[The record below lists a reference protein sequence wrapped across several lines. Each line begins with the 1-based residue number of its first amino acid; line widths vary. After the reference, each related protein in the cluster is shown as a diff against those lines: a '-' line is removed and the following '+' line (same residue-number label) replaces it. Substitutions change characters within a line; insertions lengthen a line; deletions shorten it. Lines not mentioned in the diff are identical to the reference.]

1 MATEYEVR
9 EVKRRHAPHLL
20 KQPGVS
26 GVGVEK
32 DDAGG
37 NYVLAIHLDSD
48 DAEVRKSL
56 PDEIEGHR
64 IKYVYSGPFRKL
76 PSAGQ

>member
-9 EVKRRHAPHLL
+9 EVKRRYAPHLL

-32 DDAGG
+32 DDAGD
-37 NYVLAIHLDSD
+37 YVLTIHLDTED
-48 DAEVRKSL
+48 PEVRKTL
-56 PDEIEGHR
+56 PDELEGHR
-64 IKYVYSGPFRKL
+64 VRYVHSGPFRKL
-76 PSAGQ
+76 PASEG

>member
-1 MATEYEVR
+1 MATEYEIR
-9 EVKRRHAPHLL
+9 EVKRRYAAHLL

-32 DDAGG
+32 DAAGA
-37 NYVLAIHLDSD
+37 YVLAIHLDSD
-48 DAEVRKSL
+48 DPEVRNSL

-76 PSAGQ
+76 PVSEGQ